1 MGFADAINQEGVALA
16 YDFEVPSGTC
26 YAFNVQNMEL
36 ASLDKVLF
44 GYKGPDFSIR
54 DRAYLFYVG
63 FWGNARYRPKHF
75 AKLSAYAS
83 S

>member
-1 MGFADAINQEGVALA
+1 
-16 YDFEVPSGTC
+16 
-26 YAFNVQNMEL
+26 MEL